1 MACVEFRHVDM
12 TYADGTRAVADL
24 DLEVADG
31 EMMVLVGP
39 SGSGKSTVLRLLAGL
54 ETASRGEILI
64 DGERVNEKTPQR
76 RDIALVFQN
85 YALYPHMTV
94 RGNLDFPLRMR
105 KLPVAERNRRV
116 EETARLLDLSELLQ
130 RYPRQLSGGQRQ
142 RVAMGRALVRQPR
155 VFLMDE
161 PLSNLDARLRT
172 GIRAEIAS
180 LQKRLG
186 ITTIYVTHDQV
197 EAMTLGDRIA
207 VLDGGRLQQSGKP
220 QQIYDRPLNA
230 FVATFLGNPGMN
242 IFEARA
248 DREAGAMELAGGCW
262 RIPLQPLLERIPGL
276 AEYRQDLLLAGLRPE
291 AFSQNSRP
299 FAKVTVKAIE
309 SLGHERLVY
318 FQPGPASAGSDSEPL
333 VARLAGPQA
342 ERPGQVTEIGFE
354 PSQLYFY
361 SKDGDLIV

>member
-39 SGSGKSTVLRLLAGL
+39 SGSGKSTVLRMLAGL

-186 ITTIYVTHDQV
+186 ITTIYVTHDKV
-197 EAMTLGDRIA
+197 E
-207 VLDGGRLQQSGKP
+207 P
-220 QQIYDRPLNA
+220 QQIYDRPVNA

-276 AEYRQDLLLAGLRPE
+276 VEYRQDLLLAGLRPE

-299 FAKVTVKAIE
+299 FAKVTVEAVE
-309 SLGHERLVY
+309 ALGHERLVY
-318 FQPGPASAGSDSEPL
+318 FRPGPASAGSNSDPL